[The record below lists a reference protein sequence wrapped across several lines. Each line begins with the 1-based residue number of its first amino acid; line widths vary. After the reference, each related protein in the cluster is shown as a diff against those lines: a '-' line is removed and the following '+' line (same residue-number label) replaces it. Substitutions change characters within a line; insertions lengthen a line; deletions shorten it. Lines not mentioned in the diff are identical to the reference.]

1 MRKLILNNRLS
12 CIIVFLMLVSVNT
25 TSRAQ
30 LYNPNHTA
38 AQNKAT
44 LMQYLNDVYRKQ
56 IISGQMNDSYLNY
69 ILTTTGKE
77 PAMMGYDFDGIC
89 PSQTKGNGDAA
100 KAINWVKN
108 RGGIAQFNWHWI
120 SPDANGDY
128 YTTNFNLANA
138 LANTN
143 SDSYKNI
150 VRDIDLAAVELKKL
164 KDAGVAVIWRP
175 LHEAEGKWFWWGM
188 SGGNACIDLYRLMY
202 DRFKN
207 VHQLDNL
214 IWAWT
219 SYGTTKGESW
229 YPGDD
234 VVDLIVWDYPDY
246 NKNSGS
252 WVHYNQLFG
261 SRGKLFGI
269 GEDGT
274 LFNPDLFESQPWL
287 YFLTWSYMVQE
298 PTMKDGKNTKEWLLQ
313 VYNDPRV
320 ITLEDLKPANRS
332 YAGYTST
339 HYDENADG
347 QETIN
352 LDGSLSKTV
361 NNDQITAYNW
371 YKNDVLIATGI
382 NPEVTLPMGTHII
395 KLTITTSSG
404 DSKSAFVI
412 KNIKKF
418 NLALNKPV
426 NVSATESNFGNVAS
440 NANDGNSATRWSST
454 YSDPHWLQ
462 IDLGSK
468 KSFDE
473 IVIHWQNASAK
484 NYTIQQSDNEV
495 DWSTLIELNDMQT
508 GTRIDTLKNLTG
520 NARYIRMYG
529 TARTTKWGY
538 SIFEFEVYGKTQLSL
553 QSIEANK
560 LKIHPTIIAQNESI
574 QITCSTDILPLNFSV
589 VTINGQLIQKGTL
602 VQNTNS
608 LSLNGNLQQGIYF
621 IKFMSGL
628 SSDTRKILIKN

>member
-1 MRKLILNNRLS
+1 MSKSILNKLLS
-12 CIIVFLMLVSVNT
+12 CVLIFLLLMFVRTNIQ
-25 TSRAQ
+25 AQ

-44 LMQYLNDVYRKQ
+44 LLQYLKDVYGKK

-89 PSQTKGNGDAA
+89 PSQTKGNSDAE

-128 YTTNFNLANA
+128 YTTNFSLANA

-150 VRDIDLAAVELKKL
+150 VRDIDLAAVQLKKL

-188 SGGNACIDLYRLMY
+188 SGGVACKSLYRLMY

-234 VVDLIVWDYPDY
+234 VVDMIVWDYPDY
-246 NKNSGS
+246 NKNTGS

-261 SRGKLFGI
+261 SSGKLFGI

-274 LFNPDLFESQPWL
+274 LFNPDLFASQPWL

-298 PTMKDGKNTKEWLLQ
+298 PTVKDGKNSKEWLLQ

-320 ITLEDLKPANRS
+320 ITLEDLKPANRA
-332 YAGYTST
+332 YAGYSST

-347 QETIN
+347 QETIS

-361 NNDQITAYNW
+361 NNDMITSHNW
-371 YKNDVLIATGI
+371 YKNNVLIATGV
-382 NPEVTLPMGTHII
+382 NPSVTLPMGTHIL
-395 KLTITTSSG
+395 KLTITTQSG
-404 DSKSAFVI
+404 DSKSAYVI
-412 KNIKKF
+412 KSIKKY

-426 NVSATESNFGNVAS
+426 KVSATESNYGNVAT

-454 YSDPHWLQ
+454 YNDPHWFQ

-468 KSFDE
+468 KAFNE

-484 NYTIQQSDNEV
+484 NYSIQQSDNES
-495 DWSTLIELNDMQT
+495 DWATLTQLNDMKT
-508 GTRIDTLKNLTG
+508 GTRIDTLKNLSG
-520 NARYIRMYG
+520 NARYVRMYG
-529 TARTTKWGY
+529 TSRTTQWGY
-538 SIFEFEVYGKTQLSL
+538 SIFEFEVY
-553 QSIEANK
+553 ANTNTALRHINSEK
-560 LKIHPTIIAQNESI
+560 LKIQPNTLSRNEKL
-574 QITCSTDILPLNFSV
+574 QITCSTDILPLNFSIFN
-589 VTINGQLIQKGTL
+589 VTGQLIQNGKL
-602 VQNTNS
+602 VENSNSVS
-608 LSLNGNLQQGIYF
+608 LSKNVEQGIYF
-621 IKFMSGL
+621 VKFMSEL
-628 SSDTRKILIKN
+628 SSDTRQILITD